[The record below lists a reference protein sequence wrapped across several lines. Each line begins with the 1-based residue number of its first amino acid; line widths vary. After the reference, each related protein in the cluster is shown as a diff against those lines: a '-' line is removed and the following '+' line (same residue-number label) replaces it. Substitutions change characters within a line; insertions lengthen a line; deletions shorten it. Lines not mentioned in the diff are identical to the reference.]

1 MRTSIL
7 GAAAAALA
15 SLLLAAGASG
25 QTSAT
30 DTPTVKAAGEPAGA
44 LSSTDKRFIEKVMRD
59 GMAEVR
65 MGQLAKDRGLRV
77 EVKEFASRM
86 VEDHTAANDALRS
99 LAAAKGVALPSEID
113 RKDERAM
120 DKLGKALGPDFD
132 RAYMRDMVRDHRK
145 DVAAFR
151 HEAKHGK
158 DADVRN
164 FAASKVAT
172 LEEHLRAARVTR
184 DIVQG
189 TKRTGDRETGSG
201 KP

>member
-1 MRTSIL
+1 MRTSVL

-30 DTPTVKAAGEPAGA
+30 DTPTVKAAGEPAGS

-77 EVKEFASRM
+77 EVKEFANRM

-145 DVAAFR
+145 DLAAFR
-151 HEAKHGK
+151 QEAKHGK

-189 TKRTGDRETGSG
+189 TKRTGDRETGSR

>member
-1 MRTSIL
+1 MRTSVL

>member
-1 MRTSIL
+1 MRNGIP

-15 SLLLAAGASG
+15 ALFLATGASG

-30 DTPTVKAAGEPAGA
+30 DTATVKAAGEPASS
-44 LSSTDKRFIEKVMRD
+44 LSGTDKRFIEHAMRD

-65 MGQLAKDRGLRV
+65 MGQLAKDRGLRE
-77 EVKEFASRM
+77 EVKEFAGRM
-86 VEDHTAANDALRS
+86 VNDHAAANDALRS
-99 LAAAKGVALPSEID
+99 LAASKGVALPSEID
-113 RKDERAM
+113 QKDQRAM

-145 DVAAFR
+145 DLAAFR
-151 HEAKHGK
+151 HEAKHGQ

-189 TKRTGDRETGSG
+189 TKRTGDRETGST